1 MLTANMPIS
10 SDLEKA
16 INPFFL
22 RVSPQTPTRE
32 VVFLMS
38 QAQEQKSKL
47 SQKLTQKKTRSRIPT
62 SSCVLIMEGKQ
73 LLGIFTKRDLV
84 NLVAQ
89 EKNIEDTPVSEVM
102 TKNPITL
109 KQKDFKDIGEVINL
123 LRQHKISHLPIVNQ
137 HKNPMGIVTAAK
149 ILPILEQKVLQLESE
164 KISLF
169 KSSHAE
175 LEKQVNSHI
184 EEIRTTLQRERLLVE
199 VASQIRQS
207 LNLEK
212 ILETTVREVRKFLET
227 DRVIIY
233 QFSPD
238 MAGEIVAE
246 SVGKEWISLVHWQIK
261 DTYFQGGGGDRYYQG
276 KSWVIDNIEAIHL
289 TDCHLELLH
298 QFQVKANLVVPIL
311 VNNQE
316 SEDTIS
322 HSLVPQIKLWG
333 LLVAHHCENYR
344 HWKISDVELLERLA
358 TQIAI
363 AIQQATALEKARNE
377 LKERQRT
384 EAQLR
389 ISEAKWRSLIEN
401 SPNVV
406 MTLDQDGI
414 ILFAHW
420 PQLDDLWNQTLIGTS
435 FYDVFDLNLKEE
447 RQLQLAK
454 VFNGESIC
462 YESSEQIT
470 RENVICFQIYIS
482 PILSNE
488 KVTQALIVA
497 TDISDRKANE
507 KALEK
512 LNQELEERVE
522 TRSAELQ
529 TSEDRFRLVFEQSPL
544 GIAIAD
550 LNGKLIRVNRRL
562 SQITGYSNDELLGLN
577 FMDITH
583 PDDRQKELENIQKV
597 LEENLEFASLEKR
610 FINKFGK
617 VIWVNVVGSILSNYS
632 DNTFYTLGMI
642 EEIQSRK
649 EAEEA
654 LKASERKFRAIFDS
668 SFEFIALFSLGG
680 EIMEINETAL
690 NLAGVTYEQVVGNL
704 IWESPLFDGLVMSQI
719 QIKQAVYKASQ
730 GENCRLEIKLVGED
744 GSLIDLDVSLKP
756 LWHENGN
763 FYQLLAEGRDITAQK
778 QIKLVLLE
786 SQRLVKSIV
795 DNNPGIIYIIN
806 LESLGVNYINRQI
819 EVIGYTS
826 QDILEMGSDFFKTM
840 IHADDLER
848 FMHHVIVKMSQGRD
862 NEVYSI
868 EYRIRQKDASFRWF
882 ISRDTVFKRN
892 TDGKVIE
899 YIGIAE
905 DISDRKDSEE
915 LLQRQ
920 FAAVEA
926 AIDGIAI
933 LKDYQY
939 TFLNK
944 AHLNMFGYQS
954 PEEVIGKTWKT
965 FYSPEEIDYFDQNV
979 VPLLIREKKWQG
991 ETIATRKDGSKFAQE
1006 VSLTMTETGDFIC
1019 VSRDITERKKTEEKL
1034 KQLVKE
1040 LSDFKYA
1047 LDQSSIVAITNPQGA
1062 ITYVNDNFC
1071 KISGYSAE
1079 ELIGNN
1085 HSLINSAYHSREFF
1099 HDFWLTINQGKVW
1112 RGEIKN
1118 QAKDGTFYWVD
1129 ATIIPFL
1136 DEKCKPI
1143 QYLAIRRDITDA
1155 KRAEE
1160 ELQTANYQLT
1170 LANRELARANRLKEE
1185 FLANMSHELRTPLNA
1200 ILGMSEGLLDEFL
1213 GILNARQKKAVLS
1226 IQESGQHLLEL
1237 INDILDLAKIESGKI
1252 ELEKKTIII
1261 PYLCESS
1268 LTFLKQQAL
1277 NKNIKLQTFIPE
1289 NIRYFVADER
1299 RLRQILIN
1307 LLSNAVKFT
1316 PNGGVVTLEVR
1327 IEDKKKEDFIPLSP
1341 LEKKPIPP
1349 TPLNKGSDKKLTP
1362 PDNQGE
1368 GESTYPSQEIIFAVK
1383 DTGIGIAPENLDRL
1397 FQSFVQIDSSL
1408 SRQYEGTGLGL
1419 ALVRRLTEL
1428 HGGNVTVESKINQ
1441 GSCFTVRLPYVIL
1454 STDKSLTPSTLEGT
1468 PKGES
1473 FLSLPCPIPNPLIL
1487 LAEDNQANIDSI
1499 SDYLM
1504 SRDYRLIIARN
1515 GEDAIAIAKASKP
1528 HLILMDISMPGM
1540 DGLEATTLIRAD
1552 QELRNIPIIA
1562 LTAFAMP
1569 GDREKCI
1576 AAGVNEYLTKP
1587 VRFKHLLNMIVQLLS
1602 E

>member
-1 MLTANMPIS
+1 MPIS
-10 SDLEKA
+10 YDLKQVM
-16 INPFFL
+16 NPFFL
-22 RVSPQTPTRE
+22 RVSPDTITRE
-32 VVFLMS
+32 VVLLMS
-38 QAQEQKSKL
+38 QAREKKSKL
-47 SQKLTQKKTRSRIPT
+47 SQKFTQKKTRSRVPT
-62 SSCVLIMEGKQ
+62 SSCVLIMEGKE

-89 EKNIEDTPVSEVM
+89 GKNIDDTPVSEVM
-102 TKNPITL
+102 TKNIITL
-109 KQKDFKDIGEVINL
+109 KQKEFNDIWEVLNL

-137 HKNPMGIVTAAK
+137 QKNPMGIVTGDFF
-149 ILPILEQKVLQLESE
+149 LPILEQTVLQLESE

-175 LEKQVNSHI
+175 LEKQVNSHT
-184 EEIRTTLQRERLLVE
+184 EQIRTTLERERLLVE

-233 QFSPD
+233 QFYPD

-246 SVGKEWISLVHWQIK
+246 SVGKKWISLVHWQIK

-276 KSWVIDNIEAIHL
+276 KSWVIDNIEEIRL
-289 TDCHLELLH
+289 TDCHLELLQ

-322 HSLVPQIKLWG
+322 HALVPQIKLWG

-344 HWKISDVELLERLA
+344 HWKISDVQLLERLA

-363 AIQQATALEKARNE
+363 AIQQATALEKSRNQ

-401 SPNVV
+401 SPNIV
-406 MTLDQDGI
+406 MTLDRNGI

-420 PQLDDLWNQTLIGTS
+420 PQFDNIWNQSLIGTN
-435 FYDVFDLNLKEE
+435 FYDLIDLNFKQD
-447 RQLQLAK
+447 RQSKLAK
-454 VFNGESIC
+454 VFRGETLC
-462 YESSEQIT
+462 YEST
-470 RENVICFQIYIS
+470 LKKTLNLVTYFQIQIS
-482 PILSNE
+482 PIWSNE
-488 KVTQALIVA
+488 KVTQALVVA

-512 LNQELEERVE
+512 LNQELEARVE

-529 TSEDRFRLVFEQSPL
+529 TSEDRFRLVFEQSPI

-550 LNGKLIRVNRRL
+550 LNGCLIRVNRRL
-562 SQITGYSNDELLGLN
+562 SQITGYSTDELLGLN

-583 PDDRQKELENIQKV
+583 PDDREKELQNIQKV
-597 LEENLEFASLEKR
+597 LQENLEFASIEKR

-617 VIWVNVVGSILSNYS
+617 IIWVNVVGSILSNYS

-668 SFEFIALFSLGG
+668 SFEFIALFSLSG
-680 EIMEINETAL
+680 EIIEINETAL
-690 NLAGVTYEQVVGNL
+690 SLGGITYDQVVGNL
-704 IWESPLFDGLVMSQI
+704 IWESPLFHGLVMSQI

-730 GENCRLEIKLVGED
+730 GENCRLEIKLVGGD

-778 QIKLVLLE
+778 NIKNVLLE

-806 LESLGVNYINRQI
+806 LEYLGVNYINRQI
-819 EVIGYTS
+819 KVIGYTS
-826 QDILEMGSDFFKTM
+826 QDILEMGSDFLKIL
-840 IHADDLER
+840 IHPDDLER
-848 FMHHVIVKMSQGRD
+848 VMHHVIVKMSQGKD

-868 EYRIRQKDASFRWF
+868 EYRIRQKDRSFRWF

-899 YIGIAE
+899 YIGIGE

-933 LKDYQY
+933 LKDYEY

-954 PEEVIGKTWKT
+954 PEEVIGKTWTT
-965 FYSPEEIDYFDQNV
+965 FYSPEEIDYFDKNV
-979 VPLLIREKKWQG
+979 VPLLMQEKKWQG

-1006 VSLTMTETGDFIC
+1006 ISLTMTDAGDFIC
-1019 VSRDITERKKTEEKL
+1019 VSRDISERKKTEEKL

-1047 LDQSSIVAITNPQGA
+1047 LDQSSIVAITNPQGF
-1062 ITYVNDNFC
+1062 ITYVNENFC
-1071 KISGYSAE
+1071 KISGYSSE
-1079 ELIGNN
+1079 ELIGKN
-1085 HSLINSAYHSREFF
+1085 HSLVNSDYHSGEFF
-1099 HDFWLTINQGKVW
+1099 GNFWTTITRGKVW

-1118 QAKDGTFYWVD
+1118 KAKDGTYYWVD
-1129 ATIIPFL
+1129 ATIVPFL
-1136 DEKCKPI
+1136 NEKGIPI

-1160 ELQTANYQLT
+1160 ELQTANHQLT
-1170 LANRELARANRLKEE
+1170 LANRELARANRLKQE

-1200 ILGMSEGLLDEFL
+1200 ILGMSESLLDEFL
-1213 GILNARQKKAVLS
+1213 GILNSRQKKAVLS

-1252 ELEKKTIII
+1252 ELDKKTIII

-1277 NKNIKLQTFIPE
+1277 NKNIQLQTFIPE

-1327 IEDKKKEDFIPLSP
+1327 IEDKKKDDF
-1341 LEKKPIPP
+1341 IPP
-1349 TPLNKGSDKKLTP
+1349 TPLDK
-1362 PDNQGE
+1362 QSE
-1368 GESTYPSQEIIFAVK
+1368 GGLTYPSQEIIFAVK

-1468 PKGES
+1468 PTGES
-1473 FLSLPCPIPNPLIL
+1473 FLSLPCPIPHPLIL

-1552 QELRNIPIIA
+1552 RELKNIPIIA

-1569 GDREKCI
+1569 GDREKCL

-1602 E
+1602 Q

>member
-10 SDLEKA
+10 SDLKQV

-22 RVSPQTPTRE
+22 SASPQTPSRE
-32 VVFLMS
+32 VILLMS
-38 QAQEQKSKL
+38 QAREKKSNL
-47 SQKLTQKKTRSRIPT
+47 SQKLTQKKTRSRVPI

-73 LLGIFTKRDLV
+73 LVGIFTEGDLV

-89 EKNIEDTPVSEVM
+89 GKNIDNTPVSEVM
-102 TKNPITL
+102 TKNIITL
-109 KQKDFKDIGEVINL
+109 KQKDFKDIGTVLNL

-137 HKNPMGIVTAAK
+137 QKNPMGIVTAEK
-149 ILPILEQKVLQLESE
+149 ILPILEQTVLQLESE
-164 KISLF
+164 KIALLENRNT
-169 KSSHAE
+169 E
-175 LEKQVNSHI
+175 LEIQEDSHSSQ
-184 EEIRTTLQRERLLVE
+184 IRNTLERERLFVQ
-199 VASQIRQS
+199 VASQIRQF
-207 LNLEK
+207 LNLEQ
-212 ILETTVREVRKFLET
+212 ILQTTVREVRDFLQT

-238 MAGEIVAE
+238 LAGEIVAE
-246 SVGKEWISLVHWQIK
+246 SVGKGWTSILRLQIQ
-261 DTYFQGGGGDRYYQG
+261 DTYFQERRGNRYYQG
-276 KSWVIDNIEAIHL
+276 QSWVVDNVDEVDL
-289 TDCHLELLH
+289 TKCHLELLK
-298 QFQVKANLVVPIL
+298 QFEVKANLVVPIL

-316 SEDTIS
+316 PEDSFSPSQVS
-322 HSLVPQIKLWG
+322 HLKLWG

-344 HWKISDVELLERLA
+344 HWQIYDVELLERLA

-363 AIQQATALEKARNE
+363 AIQQATALEKARKE
-377 LKERQRT
+377 LEERQRT

-401 SPNVV
+401 SPNLV
-406 MTLDQDGI
+406 MTLDRDGI

-420 PQLDDLWNQTLIGTS
+420 PQFDNSWNQSLIGTNY
-435 FYDVFDLNLKEE
+435 YDLVDLNLKQD
-447 RQLQLAK
+447 RQSKLAK
-454 VFNGESIC
+454 VFRGETIC
-462 YESSEQIT
+462 YESNWKKDLNIVT
-470 RENVICFQIYIS
+470 DFQIQIG
-482 PILSNE
+482 PIWSNE

-497 TDISDRKANE
+497 TDISDRKAHE

-512 LNQELEERVE
+512 LNQELEARVE

-550 LNGKLIRVNRRL
+550 LNGCLIRVNRRL
-562 SQITGYSNDELLGLN
+562 SQITGYSTDELLGLN

-583 PDDRQKELENIQKV
+583 PEDREKELKNIQKV
-597 LEENLEFASLEKR
+597 LEDNLEFASMEKR
-610 FINKFGK
+610 FINKSGK
-617 VIWVNVVGSILSNYS
+617 IIWVNVVGSILSNYS
-632 DNTFYTLGMI
+632 NHTFYTLGMI
-642 EEIQSRK
+642 EEIQTRK

-654 LKASERKFRAIFDS
+654 LKASERKFRGIFDS
-668 SFEFIALFSLGG
+668 SFEFIGLFSLTG

-690 NLAGVTYEQVVGNL
+690 SLGGVTYEQVVGNF
-704 IWESPLFDGLVMSQI
+704 IWETPLFHGLVMSQI
-719 QIKQAVYKASQ
+719 QIQQAVYKASQ
-730 GENCRLEIKLVGED
+730 GEKCRVEIKLVGGD

-756 LWHENGN
+756 LWHENGK

-806 LESLGVNYINRQI
+806 LEYLGVNYINRQI
-819 EVIGYTS
+819 ELIGYTS

-840 IHADDLER
+840 IHANDLER

-868 EYRIRQKDASFRWF
+868 EYRIRQKDGSFRWF

-905 DISDRKDSEE
+905 DISDRKDAEE

-954 PEEVIGKTWKT
+954 AEEVMGKTWKT
-965 FYSPEEIDYFDQNV
+965 FYSPEEIDYFDKNV
-979 VPLLIREKKWQG
+979 VPLLMQEKKWQG

-1006 VSLTMTETGDFIC
+1006 VSLTMTDAGDFIC
-1019 VSRDITERKKTEEKL
+1019 VSRDISERKKSEEKL
-1034 KQLVKE
+1034 KQLLKE

-1047 LDQSSIVAITNPQGA
+1047 LDQSSIVAITNPQGG

-1071 KISGYSAE
+1071 KISGYSPE

-1085 HSLINSAYHSREFF
+1085 HSLINSAYHSPEFF
-1099 HDFWLTINQGKVW
+1099 RNFWSTITRGKVW
-1112 RGEIKN
+1112 RGEMKN
-1118 QAKDGTFYWVD
+1118 KAKDGTYYWVD
-1129 ATIIPFL
+1129 ATIVPFL
-1136 DEKCKPI
+1136 NEQGKPI

-1200 ILGMSEGLLDEFL
+1200 ILGMSEGLLDDFL
-1213 GILNARQKKAVLS
+1213 GMLNARQKKAVHS

-1237 INDILDLAKIESGKI
+1237 INDILDLAKIESGKFA
-1252 ELEKKTIII
+1252 LDKKTIII

-1268 LTFLKQQAL
+1268 LTFLKQQAF
-1277 NKNIKLQTFIPE
+1277 NKNIELQTVIPD

-1299 RLRQILIN
+1299 RVRQILIN

-1327 IEDKKKEDFIPLSP
+1327 IEDKKKDDL
-1341 LEKKPIPP
+1341 IPP
-1349 TPLNKGSDKKLTP
+1349 TPLLKGGNHRDQELTP
-1362 PDNQGE
+1362 LDQQGE
-1368 GESTYPSQEIIFAVK
+1368 GGSTYPSQEIIFAVK

-1408 SRQYEGTGLGL
+1408 NRQYEGTGLGL

-1454 STDKSLTPSTLEGT
+1454 SRDHSLAPSTLEGT
-1468 PKGES
+1468 PTGES

-1552 QELRNIPIIA
+1552 QELTNIPIIA

-1602 E
+1602 Q

>member
-1 MLTANMPIS
+1 MPVS
-10 SDLEKA
+10 SDLKQV

-32 VVFLMS
+32 VVLLMS
-38 QAQEQKSKL
+38 QAREKKSNL

-73 LLGIFTKRDLV
+73 LVGIFTEGDLV

-89 EKNIEDTPVSEVM
+89 GKNIDNTPVSEVM
-102 TKNPITL
+102 TKNIITL
-109 KQKDFKDIGEVINL
+109 KQKDFKDIGTVLNL

-137 HKNPMGIVTAAK
+137 QKNPMGIVTAEK
-149 ILPILEQKVLQLESE
+149 ILPILEQTVLQRESE
-164 KISLF
+164 KIALLENRNT
-169 KSSHAE
+169 E
-175 LEKQVNSHI
+175 LEIQEDSHSSQ
-184 EEIRTTLQRERLLVE
+184 IRNTLERERLFVQ
-199 VASQIRQS
+199 VASQIRQF
-207 LNLEK
+207 LNLEQ
-212 ILETTVREVRKFLET
+212 ILETTVREVRDFLKT

-233 QFSPD
+233 QFSPVL
-238 MAGEIVAE
+238 AGEIVAE
-246 SVGKEWISLVHWQIK
+246 SVGEKWTSILRLQIE
-261 DTYFQGGGGDRYYQG
+261 DTYFQERRGNRYYQG
-276 KSWVIDNIEAIHL
+276 QSWVVDNVEEVGL
-289 TDCHLELLH
+289 TDCHLELLK
-298 QFQVKANLVVPIL
+298 QFEVKANLVVPIL

-316 SEDTIS
+316 PEDS
-322 HSLVPQIKLWG
+322 FSSSQVPPIKLWG

-344 HWKISDVELLERLA
+344 NWQVSDVELLERLA

-401 SPNVV
+401 SPNLV

-420 PQLDDLWNQTLIGTS
+420 PQFDNIWNQSLIGTNFS
-435 FYDVFDLNLKEE
+435 DLIDLKFKEY
-447 RQLQLAK
+447 RQSQLAK
-454 VFNGESIC
+454 VFRGETIC
-462 YESSEQIT
+462 YEST
-470 RENVICFQIYIS
+470 WKKNLNLVTYFQIQIA
-482 PILSNE
+482 PIWSNE

-512 LNQELEERVE
+512 LNQELEARVE

-529 TSEDRFRLVFEQSPL
+529 TSEDRFRLVFEQSPI

-550 LNGKLIRVNRRL
+550 LNGCLIRVNRRL
-562 SQITGYSNDELLGLN
+562 SQITGYSTDELLGLN

-583 PDDRQKELENIQKV
+583 PDDRQKELANIQKV
-597 LEENLEFASLEKR
+597 LDENLEFASMEKR
-610 FINKFGK
+610 FINKSGK
-617 VIWVNVVGSILSNYS
+617 IIWVNVVGSILSNYS
-632 DNTFYTLGMI
+632 DNTFYILGMI
-642 EEIQSRK
+642 EEIQTRK

-654 LKASERKFRAIFDS
+654 LKASERKFRGIFDS
-668 SFEFIALFSLGG
+668 SFEFIGLFSLTG
-680 EIMEINETAL
+680 EIIEINETAL
-690 NLAGVTYEQVVGNL
+690 SLGGVTYEQVVGNF
-704 IWESPLFDGLVMSQI
+704 IWESPLFHGLVMSKIQI
-719 QIKQAVYKASQ
+719 QQAVYKASQ
-730 GENCRLEIKLVGED
+730 GENCRLEIKLVGSD
-744 GSLIDLDVSLKP
+744 GSLIDLDISLKP
-756 LWHENGN
+756 LWHDNGKI
-763 FYQLLAEGRDITAQK
+763 YQLLAEGRDITAQK
-778 QIKLVLLE
+778 NIKNVLLE

-806 LESLGVNYINRQI
+806 LEYLGVNYINRQI
-819 EVIGYTS
+819 ELIGYTS

-840 IHADDLER
+840 IHANDLEQ

-868 EYRIRQKDASFRWF
+868 EYRIRQKDGSFRWF

-892 TDGKVIE
+892 THAKVIE

-944 AHLNMFGYQS
+944 AHLNMFGYES
-954 PEEVIGKTWKT
+954 PEEVMGKTWKI

-979 VPLLIREKKWQG
+979 VPLLIEEKKWQG

-1006 VSLTMTETGDFIC
+1006 VSLTMTDAGDFIC

-1047 LDQSSIVAITNPQGA
+1047 LDQSSIVAITNPQGG

-1071 KISGYSAE
+1071 KISGYSPE

-1085 HSLINSAYHSREFF
+1085 HSLINSAYHSPEFF
-1099 HDFWLTINQGKVW
+1099 RNFWSTITRGKVW
-1112 RGEIKN
+1112 RGEMKN
-1118 QAKDGTFYWVD
+1118 KAKEGTYYWVD
-1129 ATIIPFL
+1129 ATIVPFL
-1136 DEKCKPI
+1136 NEQGKPI

-1200 ILGMSEGLLDEFL
+1200 ILGMSEGLLDDFL
-1213 GILNARQKKAVLS
+1213 GMLNARQKKAVRS

-1252 ELEKKTIII
+1252 ELDNKPIII

-1277 NKNIKLQTFIPE
+1277 NKNIQLQTLISD

-1299 RLRQILIN
+1299 RVRQILIN

-1327 IEDKKKEDFIPLSP
+1327 IEDKKKDDLNPQTPLDK
-1341 LEKKPIPP
+1341 EPIPP
-1349 TPLNKGSDKKLTP
+1349 TPLEKGGKHLDK
-1362 PDNQGE
+1362 QGE
-1368 GESTYPSQEIIFAVK
+1368 GGLIYPSQEIIFAVK

-1454 STDKSLTPSTLEGT
+1454 STDKSLTPSTLEGA

-1473 FLSLPCPIPNPLIL
+1473 FPSLPCPIPHPLIL

-1504 SRDYRLIIARN
+1504 SRDYRLVIARN
-1515 GEDAIAIAKASKP
+1515 GEEAIAIAKASKP

-1540 DGLEATTLIRAD
+1540 DGLEATRLIRVD
-1552 QELRNIPIIA
+1552 QELTNIPIIA

-1602 E
+1602 Q